1 MPPGLAK
8 AFEPVEGGVGVGG
21 GEEGEE
27 VEDVVDVEVAVGAKR
42 KGKRRASNEPA
53 GNSAKRRPH
62 RETSMPS
69 IVIMQEQGTDAA
81 DGGERGAQT
90 SPVEPPPS
98 YSGHAAV
105 DSSPPPDSMRVRSLP
120 SPVPHLRACARRPLP
135 RCRAPSAYSVLRTSC
150 FVLLTFLAAPSRPSP
165 ISRSPLIA
173 SSIVTPSSLL
183 RKILPARSQAGGVV
197 PPSADADGYWF
208 VGVLVL
214 RGSFVGLLFRIPA
227 YS

>member
-8 AFEPVEGGVGVGG
+8 AFEPVDGGVGVGG

-105 DSSPPPDSMRVRSLP
+105 DSSPPPDSMLGTKSSLSRASSPRVRSPPSSSLSGALGIFGPANKLLCPPDVPRGSVPPVAHLP
-120 SPVPHLRACARRPLP
+120 
-135 RCRAPSAYSVLRTSC
+135 
-150 FVLLTFLAAPSRPSP
+150 LAADRLFDSDTVVAPPENPSGAVSG
-165 ISRSPLIA
+165 
-173 SSIVTPSSLL
+173 
-183 RKILPARSQAGGVV
+183 GGVV
-197 PPSADADGYWF
+197 PPSADAMDT
-208 VGVLVL
+208 
-214 RGSFVGLLFRIPA
+214 GS
-227 YS
+227 